1 MLIFNTD
8 NALMKEL
15 EEAEKEAQETAK
27 IIFELKER
35 LAQLLTVRT
44 VKILCMPT
52 LLLQFYIYR
61 LK

>member
-44 VKILCMPT
+44 AKYYVCLLCYCS
-52 LLLQFYIYR
+52 FIFID
-61 LK
+61 